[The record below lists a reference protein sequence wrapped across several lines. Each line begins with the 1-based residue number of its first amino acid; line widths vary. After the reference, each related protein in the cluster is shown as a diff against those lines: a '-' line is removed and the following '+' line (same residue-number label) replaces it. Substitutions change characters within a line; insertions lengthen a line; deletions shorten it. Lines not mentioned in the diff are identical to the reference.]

1 MGRVGTGSTCVVPR
15 LRYTIIVRIPTT
27 DARRSVDSL
36 DDVSHSKTLVAL
48 WLRSANNE

>member
-1 MGRVGTGSTCVVPR
+1 MTDESVVLVPR

-36 DDVSHSKTLVAL
+36 DDVSHSKPLVAL
-48 WLRSANNE
+48 WLMSADNE